1 MKILAIIPAR
11 SGSKGLPGKNIK
23 PLLQHPLL
31 AYSILAAQQ
40 SKLINRITVN
50 TDSEQIAEIAK
61 QYNAEIPYMRPIAL
75 AQDLSTDLDVFKHQ
89 LDWMKK
95 TEGYVPDIVVQ
106 LRPTSPVRFV
116 NWIDEAIEKLI
127 LSDADSIR
135 VVTESPLTPFKMW
148 LINNNNDGAMEPLV
162 SVKNIIEPYNQPR
175 QSLPIVYW
183 QIGTLDV
190 IKTKT
195 ILEGGSMSGKKI
207 LSYIVDK
214 KYAIDIDDVA
224 SFYKAEELIQYNDCI
239 KFDE

>member
-40 SKLINRITVN
+40 SGFINRITVN
-50 TDSEQIAEIAK
+50 TDSEYIAEISRK
-61 QYNAEIPYMRPIAL
+61 YGAEVPFIRPAEF
-75 AQDLSTDLDVFKHQ
+75 AQDESTDLDVFKHQ
-89 LDWMKK
+89 LNWMKIN
-95 TEGYVPDIVVQ
+95 EGYTPDLVVQ
-106 LRPTSPVRFV
+106 LRPTSPVRFI
-116 NWIDEAIEKLI
+116 NWIDESIEKLI
-127 LSDADSIR
+127 ASDADSIR

-148 LINNNNDGAMEPLV
+148 LINNNNDGALEPLV
-162 SVKNIIEPYNQPR
+162 TLKEIAEPYNQPR
-175 QSLPIVYW
+175 QSLPVVYW

-195 ILEGGSMSGKKI
+195 ILEEGSMSGKKI
-207 LSYIVDK
+207 LPYIVDK
-214 KYAIDIDDVA
+214 KYAIDIDDVN

>member
-11 SGSKGLPGKNIK
+11 SGSKGLPGKNTK

-50 TDSEQIAEIAK
+50 TDSEQIAGIAK
-61 QYNAEIPYMRPIAL
+61 HYNAEIPFIRPAEL
-75 AQDLSTDLDVFKHQ
+75 AEDLSTDLEVFKHQ

-95 TEGYVPDIVVQ
+95 TEGYIPDIVVQ
-106 LRPTSPVRFV
+106 LRPTSPVRFS

-127 LSDADSIR
+127 SSDADSIR

-148 LINNNNDGAMEPLV
+148 LVNNNNDGAMEPLV
-162 SVKNIIEPYNQPR
+162 TLKEINEPYNQPR
-175 QSLPIVYW
+175 QSLPVVYW

-195 ILEGGSMSGKKI
+195 ISEGNSMSGKKI
-207 LSYIVDK
+207 LPFIVDK
-214 KYAIDIDDVA
+214 KFAIDIDDVS

>member
-11 SGSKGLPGKNIK
+11 SGSKGLPGKNTK

-50 TDSEQIAEIAK
+50 TDSEQIAGIAK
-61 QYNAEIPYMRPIAL
+61 HYNAEIPFIRPAEL
-75 AQDLSTDLDVFKHQ
+75 AEDLSTDLEVFKHQ

-95 TEGYVPDIVVQ
+95 TEGYIPDIVVQ
-106 LRPTSPVRFV
+106 LRPTSPVRFS

-127 LSDADSIR
+127 SSDADSIR

-148 LINNNNDGAMEPLV
+148 LVNNNNDGAMEPLV
-162 SVKNIIEPYNQPR
+162 TLKEINEPYNQPR
-175 QSLPIVYW
+175 QSLPVVYW

-195 ILEGGSMSGKKI
+195 ISAGNSMSGKKI
-207 LSYIVDK
+207 LPFIVDK
-214 KYAIDIDDVA
+214 KFAIDIDDVA

>member
-1 MKILAIIPAR
+1 MNILAIIPAR
-11 SGSKGLPGKNIK
+11 AGSKGLPGKNTK
-23 PLLQHPLL
+23 ALLQHPLL

-50 TDSEQIAEIAK
+50 TDSEQIADIAK
-61 QYNAEIPYMRPIAL
+61 HYNAESPFIRPAEL
-75 AQDLSTDLDVFKHQ
+75 AEDLSTDLEVFKHQ

-95 TEGYVPDIVVQ
+95 TEGYIPDIVVQ
-106 LRPTSPVRFV
+106 LRPTSPVRFS

-127 LSDADSIR
+127 SSDADSIR

-148 LINNNNDGAMEPLV
+148 LVNNNNDGAMEPLV
-162 SVKNIIEPYNQPR
+162 TLKEINEPYNQPR
-175 QSLPIVYW
+175 QSLPVVYW

-195 ILEGGSMSGKKI
+195 ISEGNSMSGKKI
-207 LSYIVDK
+207 LPFIVDK
-214 KYAIDIDDVA
+214 KFAIDIDDVS

>member
-11 SGSKGLPGKNIK
+11 SGSKGLPGKNTK

-50 TDSEQIAEIAK
+50 TDSEQIAGIAK
-61 QYNAEIPYMRPIAL
+61 HYNAEIPFIRPAEL
-75 AQDLSTDLDVFKHQ
+75 AEDLSTDLEGFKHQ

-95 TEGYVPDIVVQ
+95 TEGYIPDIVVQ
-106 LRPTSPVRFV
+106 LRPTSPVRFS

-127 LSDADSIR
+127 SSDADSIR

-148 LINNNNDGAMEPLV
+148 LVNNNNDGAMEPLV
-162 SVKNIIEPYNQPR
+162 TLKEINEPYNQPR
-175 QSLPIVYW
+175 QSLPVVYW

-195 ILEGGSMSGKKI
+195 ISEGNSMSGKKI
-207 LSYIVDK
+207 LPFIVDK
-214 KYAIDIDDVA
+214 KFAIDIDDVA

>member
-50 TDSEQIAEIAK
+50 TDSDQIAEIAK
-61 QYNAEIPYMRPIAL
+61 QYNAEIPFMRPAEL

-89 LDWMKK
+89 LEWMKN

-106 LRPTSPVRFV
+106 LRPTSPVRFA

-127 LSDADSIR
+127 SSDADSIR

-224 SFYKAEELIQYNDCI
+224 SFYKAEELIQYNECI

>member
-61 QYNAEIPYMRPIAL
+61 NYQAEIPFIRPAEL
-75 AQDLSTDLDVFKHQ
+75 AQDASTDLEVFKHQ
-89 LDWMKK
+89 LEWMKN
-95 TEGYVPDIVVQ
+95 TEEYAPDIVVQ
-106 LRPTSPVRFV
+106 LRPTSPVRFA
-116 NWIDEAIEKLI
+116 NWIDEAIEKLVS
-127 LSDADSIR
+127 SDADSIR

-162 SVKNIIEPYNQPR
+162 SVKNISEPYNQPR

-195 ILEGGSMSGKKI
+195 ILEDSSMSGKKI

-224 SFYKAEELIQYNDCI
+224 SFYKAEELIQYNECI

>member
-11 SGSKGLPGKNIK
+11 SGSKGLPGKNTK

-50 TDSEQIAEIAK
+50 TDSEQIADIAK
-61 QYNAEIPYMRPIAL
+61 QYNAEIPFIRPAEL
-75 AQDLSTDLDVFKHQ
+75 AEDLSTDLDVFKHQ

-95 TEGYVPDIVVQ
+95 TEAYIPDIVVQ
-106 LRPTSPVRFV
+106 LRPTSPVRFS

-127 LSDADSIR
+127 SGDADSIR

-148 LINNNNDGAMEPLV
+148 LVNNNNDGAMEPLV
-162 SVKNIIEPYNQPR
+162 TLKEINEPYNQPR
-175 QSLPIVYW
+175 QSLPVVYW

-195 ILEGGSMSGKKI
+195 ISEGNSMSGKKI
-207 LSYIVDK
+207 LPFIVDK
-214 KYAIDIDDVA
+214 KFAIDIDDVA

>member
-1 MKILAIIPAR
+1 MNILAIIPAR
-11 SGSKGLPGKNIK
+11 AGSKGLPGKNIK

-31 AYSILAAQQ
+31 AYSILAAKQ

-61 QYNAEIPYMRPIAL
+61 HYNAEIPFMRPAEL

-89 LDWMKK
+89 LEWMKN

-106 LRPTSPVRFV
+106 LRPTSPVRFA

-127 LSDADSIR
+127 SSDADSIR

-224 SFYKAEELIQYNDCI
+224 SFYKAEELIQYNECI

>member
-40 SKLINRITVN
+40 SKLIN
-50 TDSEQIAEIAK
+50 TDSDQIAEIAK
-61 QYNAEIPYMRPIAL
+61 QYNAEIPFMRPAEL

-89 LDWMKK
+89 LEWMKN

-106 LRPTSPVRFV
+106 LRPTSPVRFA

-127 LSDADSIR
+127 SSDADSIR

-224 SFYKAEELIQYNDCI
+224 SFYKAEELIQYNECI

>member
-50 TDSEQIAEIAK
+50 TDSDQIAEIAK
-61 QYNAEIPYMRPIAL
+61 QYNAEIPFMRPTEL

-89 LDWMKK
+89 LEWMKN

-106 LRPTSPVRFV
+106 LRPTSPVRFA

-127 LSDADSIR
+127 SSDADSIR

-195 ILEGGSMSGKKI
+195 ILEGVI
-207 LSYIVDK
+207 LYSSNFMHSLYWINSS
-214 KYAIDIDDVA
+214 A
-224 SFYKAEELIQYNDCI
+224 L
-239 KFDE
+239 